1 MKPISKK
8 DIIKKQSKKSNNEK
22 QLQESQKV
30 ILLSVNYSINNR
42 YNNKGYFE
50 RNKNTFNK
58 FAHNQWNNLKVYKNQ
73 YLMLFDKLHG
83 CSLYHVISVNF
94 DGMIIN
100 NKTNFIF
107 SNNITN
113 NFIKKNIQSPDIKKL
128 NNLTN
133 IIIEIIGYVNFN
145 NYIEEEDF
153 FIDDINL
160 FKEYIREQLK
170 NTKIKKD
177 QYFFDN
183 NLFKGLSYKVISIDP
198 NNSDYIDQN
207 TNITIIQKN
216 NDIKK
221 LTKIKKANNKLFEE
235 IIGQENAKKKCL
247 LIEKYLSNPKFFGKW
262 APKNILFYGPSGTGK
277 TMMAR
282 ALAHKIQV
290 PFLSIKATRLIGEFV
305 GEGSKQIHEL
315 YDKAEEISPCIIFID
330 EIDAIA
336 LDRKYQDLRGDVVEI
351 VNALI
356 SEMDG
361 ISERIGICT
370 IASTNR
376 IESLDSSVRSR
387 FEEEIEFILPS
398 EKEIQQLI
406 KNNINS
412 FPIKPD
418 IDFNINNLASYLN
431 GLSCR
436 DIIEKILKKTL
447 HEAIIE
453 NYKKIPFELFKK
465 SIENIKK
472 SKVDINRL
480 YI

>member
-1 MKPISKK
+1 M
-8 DIIKKQSKKSNNEK
+8 
-22 QLQESQKV
+22 
-30 ILLSVNYSINNR
+30 
-42 YNNKGYFE
+42 
-50 RNKNTFNK
+50 
-58 FAHNQWNNLKVYKNQ
+58 
-73 YLMLFDKLHG
+73 
-83 CSLYHVISVNF
+83 
-94 DGMIIN
+94 
-100 NKTNFIF
+100 
-107 SNNITN
+107 
-113 NFIKKNIQSPDIKKL
+113 
-128 NNLTN
+128 
-133 IIIEIIGYVNFN
+133 
-145 NYIEEEDF
+145 
-153 FIDDINL
+153 
-160 FKEYIREQLK
+160 
-170 NTKIKKD
+170 
-177 QYFFDN
+177 
-183 NLFKGLSYKVISIDP
+183 
-198 NNSDYIDQN
+198 
-207 TNITIIQKN
+207 
-216 NDIKK
+216 
-221 LTKIKKANNKLFEE
+221 
-235 IIGQENAKKKCL
+235 
-247 LIEKYLSNPKFFGKW
+247 
-262 APKNILFYGPSGTGK
+262 
-277 TMMAR
+277 
-282 ALAHKIQV
+282 
-290 PFLSIKATRLIGEFV
+290 
-305 GEGSKQIHEL
+305 